1 VLNHIA
7 ERSGSPGHGGPL
19 GGAPQVTGATHLFG
33 LISPFTVVD
42 GVRQWLGG
50 TSPGIIAN
58 PGSYGV
64 AYGVMLLVF
73 LGVSLAAL
81 VARYNSVSVA

>member
-1 VLNHIA
+1 M
-7 ERSGSPGHGGPL
+7 
-19 GGAPQVTGATHLFG
+19 
-33 LISPFTVVD
+33 D

-58 PGSYGV
+58 PGSYGI

-73 LGVSLAAL
+73 LGVSLTAL